1 MIEKNTQKEIA
12 YDIYTYSENMNRNIL
27 EKKPER
33 RIGSDFNKESECM
46 NGFIP

>member
-1 MIEKNTQKEIA
+1 MHSREKHTKR
-12 YDIYTYSENMNRNIL
+12 DIYTYSENMNGNIL